1 MTDTPQK
8 SDTPAKSEDPAELLR
23 AAVTAAQA
31 SPAEPKPADAA
42 SPSPAAVCEGRRFEL
57 ARLRVPAIAAGL
69 VLAASLGFGA
79 ARLSS
84 SAEPQET
91 ALRWSEAASSLRQSH
106 DDLAQTMTE
115 LRHLKLS
122 VESVKGERD
131 RLRTDLSAKQ
141 AQISERLDRLAS
153 DNAARVGKLA
163 EQMDRIEKTQ
173 RDPARL
179 QDFVERLERIEK
191 KTQLVADKV
200 AAPPKVAASA
210 DVTQTGSLADAKPAA
225 KAPEAD
231 PRKTPLDGYVLRDVA
246 DGFALIEG
254 KNGRMVE
261 VQAGQMLA
269 PGTRVEA
276 IERRGRQWVV
286 VTAKGFIAEQRWP

>member
-31 SPAEPKPADAA
+31 SPAESKPADAR

-69 VLAASLGFGA
+69 VLAAGLGFGA

-91 ALRWSEAASSLRQSH
+91 ALRWSEAARSLRQSH
-106 DDLAQTMTE
+106 EDLAQTMTE

-131 RLRTDLSAKQ
+131 RLRMDLTAKQ
-141 AQISERLDRLAS
+141 AQVSERLDRLAS
-153 DNAARVGKLA
+153 DNAARVGKLV

-200 AAPPKVAASA
+200 AAPAKIAAA
-210 DVTQTGSLADAKPAA
+210 DVTQTGSLAEAKPVA
-225 KAPEAD
+225 KVPEAD
-231 PRKTPLDGYVLRDVA
+231 ARKTPLDGYVLRDVA

-269 PGTRVEA
+269 SGTRVEA